1 LRRRAFALA
10 VVACLAAAAA
20 LAPTAD
26 AHGLAGRA
34 DLPIPVYL
42 FGWGAAA
49 VLVLSFA
56 GLALLWPEPRLQEP
70 TRRRLWRVARWIDPL
85 CGAIGI
91 FLFGMVV
98 YSGLA
103 GSSTATSNFTPTF
116 VYVIFWVGL
125 VPASVLFG
133 DVFRAFNPWRALAR
147 ATAFVAEWMNA
158 KPLPAPL
165 PYPRRLGRWPAVLG
179 ILAFAWLELVY
190 SQQADP
196 ATLAL
201 LAIAYA
207 SLQLV
212 GMALYGIERWSD
224 RGDAFGVYFNLFSR
238 LSVFERRHGLLHR
251 RTPLAGV
258 TGLELVPGTVALLAV
273 MIGTTSF
280 DGFSSTSTWQ
290 SIAPHL
296 ESFFGDVGAGR
307 TLSNELAFTLGLAFM
322 VGVIGGAYRVGIHG
336 MHTVGDRFGSSVL
349 RGRFVHSLVPIAVA
363 YVIAHYFS
371 LLVYQGQAIYALASD
386 PLGHGSD
393 LFGTAH
399 RQIDYGVISSA
410 GIWYVQVVAL
420 VAGHVAGLVLAH
432 DRALAMYHRAR
443 DATRSQYWMLAVMI
457 GFTSLGLWLL
467 ASLNG

>member
-1 LRRRAFALA
+1 MAVAL
-10 VVACLAAAAA
+10 VAAATV
-20 LAPTAD
+20 APSAE

-42 FGWGAAA
+42 FGWGAAV

-70 TRRRLWRVARWIDPL
+70 SRRRLWRVPGWVDAL
-85 CGAIGI
+85 CGAIGVA
-91 FLFGMVV
+91 LFALVV

-103 GSSTATSNFTPTF
+103 GSSTATSNFAPTF

-133 DVFRAFNPWRALAR
+133 DVFRAFNPWRAVARLA
-147 ATAFVAEWMNA
+147 AFTAEWMNA

-179 ILAFAWLELVY
+179 IVAFAWVELVY
-190 SQQADP
+190 AERTDP
-196 ATLAL
+196 ATLAV
-201 LAIAYA
+201 LAIGYA
-207 SLQLV
+207 SVQFV
-212 GMALYGIERWSD
+212 GMAVYGIERWTE
-224 RGDAFGVYFNLFSR
+224 RGDAFAVYFNLFSR
-238 LSVFERRHGLLHR
+238 LSVLERREGVLHR

-258 TGLELVPGTVALLAV
+258 PGLELVPGTVALLVV

-280 DGFSSTSTWQ
+280 DGFSTTSTWQ
-290 SIAPHL
+290 SIAPDL
-296 ESFFGDVGAGR
+296 ESFFEDIGAGR
-307 TLSNELAFTLGLAFM
+307 TLATEIAFTLGLAFM
-322 VGVIGGAYRVGIHG
+322 VGVIGGAYRVGIRG
-336 MHTVGDRFGSSVL
+336 MHTVGDRFSSRLL

-363 YVIAHYFS
+363 YVMAHYFS
-371 LLVYQGQAIYALASD
+371 LLVYQGQAIWPLASD
-386 PLGHGSD
+386 PLGRGSD
-393 LFGTAH
+393 IFGTAH
-399 RQIDYGVISSA
+399 SQIDYGVISSST
-410 GIWYVQVVAL
+410 IWYVQVAAL
-420 VAGHVAGLVLAH
+420 VIGHVAALVLAH
-432 DRALAMYHRAR
+432 DRALAMFHRAR

>member
-1 LRRRAFALA
+1 
-10 VVACLAAAAA
+10 
-20 LAPTAD
+20 
-26 AHGLAGRA
+26 
-34 DLPIPVYL
+34 VYL

-70 TRRRLWRVARWIDPL
+70 ARRRLWRMPDWIDAV
-85 CGAIGI
+85 CGTIGVA
-91 FLFGMVV
+91 LFTLVV

-133 DVFRAFNPWRALAR
+133 DVFRAFNPWRAIAR
-147 ATAFVAEWMNA
+147 LTAFVAEWMNA
-158 KPLPAPL
+158 KPLPPAL
-165 PYPRRLGRWPAVLG
+165 PYPRRLGRWPAVVG
-179 ILAFAWLELVY
+179 ILCFAWLELVY
-190 SQQADP
+190 PERADP

-207 SLQLV
+207 SIQLV
-212 GMALYGIERWSD
+212 GMAVYGIERWTD
-224 RGDAFGVYFNLFSR
+224 RGDAFAVYFNLFSR
-238 LSVFERRHGLLHR
+238 LSIFERRHGALHR

-290 SIAPHL
+290 NIAPDI
-296 ESFFGDVGAGR
+296 ESFFQDLGAGR
-307 TLSNELAFTLGLAFM
+307 TLSTEIAFTLGLAFM
-322 VGVIGGAYRVGIHG
+322 VCVIGGAYRLGIRG
-336 MHTVGDRFGSSVL
+336 MHNVGNRFGSRVL

-363 YVIAHYFS
+363 YVMAHYFS
-371 LLVYQGQAIYALASD
+371 LLMYQGQAIYALASD

-410 GIWYVQVVAL
+410 TIWYVQVAAL
-420 VAGHVAGLVLAH
+420 VTGHVAGLVLAH
-432 DRALAMYHRAR
+432 DRALAMYHRPR

>member
-1 LRRRAFALA
+1 LRPRPFALA
-10 VVACLAAAAA
+10 VAAFLAAAAT

-42 FGWGAAA
+42 FGWGAAV

-56 GLALLWPEPRLQEP
+56 GLALLWPEPRLQKP
-70 TRRRLWRVARWIDPL
+70 TRRKLWRVPRWVDPL

-91 FLFGMVV
+91 FLFGLVV

-103 GSSTATSNFTPTF
+103 GTSTATSNFTPTF

-133 DVFRAFNPWRALAR
+133 DIFRAFNPWRALAR

-158 KPLPAPL
+158 KPLPAAL

-179 ILAFAWLELVY
+179 ILGFAWLELVY
-190 SQQADP
+190 PQKADP

-207 SLQLV
+207 SVQLV
-212 GMALYGIERWSD
+212 GMALYGIDRWSK

-238 LSVFERRHGLLHR
+238 LSIFERRDGVLHR

-258 TGLELVPGTVALLAV
+258 TALELVPGTVPLLAV

-290 SIAPHL
+290 SISPHL
-296 ESFFGDVGAGR
+296 ESFFHDIGAGR
-307 TLSNELAFTLGLAFM
+307 TLSTEISFSLGLGFM
-322 VGVIGGAYRVGIHG
+322 VCLIGGAYRVGING
-336 MHTVGDRFGSSVL
+336 MQRVGDRFSSRLL
-349 RGRFVHSLVPIAVA
+349 RGRFVHSFVPIAVA
-363 YVIAHYFS
+363 YILAHYFS

-386 PLGHGSD
+386 PLGHGSN

-399 RQIDYGVISSA
+399 KQIDYGVISSA
-410 GIWYVQVVAL
+410 GIWYVQVAAL
-420 VAGHVAGLVLAH
+420 VIGHVAGLVLAH